1 VVHPRF
7 DTVTR
12 IHRRLADMSRH
23 LTRLLRWWHIA
34 PGAPRLPAGEQ
45 LSWLRVLPVG
55 VLGLLFATGVVAHR
69 LELPDRMDPIAPYEV
84 GSHTGIHEELQAR
97 GLPISDDISEYGY
110 DGQWFL
116 GQANDPLVLTD
127 LATTFDYPRYRSIRV
142 LLPAAGWLLAAGQP
156 GAIPYALLVVQILAV
171 GIGCAASA
179 RLVSAYRRSPWW
191 GATFA
196 VIPGVWL
203 GVVYVTAEPLG
214 IALAALGLTLM
225 LERRYVWAGL
235 AFTAMSLTKETYIA
249 FALGAAVYLAI
260 DSQLRGQRWVRPAV
274 VMVAPAA
281 ASLFA
286 WWAYLE
292 LRLPPDV
299 NYGVLERFSPPFAGW
314 FEVLLEIA
322 RGDYHSNYPAGWVN
336 EAVLVASFVVL
347 CGAVSFA
354 LWLRQSLLAY
364 LAIGWGAFGLIIA
377 GFLLERF
384 TSAQRALAPAI
395 FATWLFLITVQ
406 LYRRRGTPAAADRA
420 KLVEPVDA

>member
-1 VVHPRF
+1 
-7 DTVTR
+7 VTH

-23 LTRLLRWWHIA
+23 LTRLLRWWHTA

-45 LSWLRVLPVG
+45 ASWLRVLPVG
-55 VLGLLFATGVVAHR
+55 LLGLLFATGVVAHR

-84 GSHTGIHEELQAR
+84 GSHTGLHEELQAR

-116 GQANDPLVLTD
+116 GQANDPLILTD

-142 LLPAAGWLLAAGQP
+142 LLPAAGWLFAAGQP
-156 GAIPYALLVVQILAV
+156 GAIPYALLLVQILAV
-171 GIGCAASA
+171 GLGCAACA

-196 VIPGVWL
+196 IIPGVWL

-214 IALAALGLTLM
+214 VALAALGLTLM
-225 LERRYVWAGL
+225 LERRYAWAGL
-235 AFTAMSLTKETYIA
+235 AFAAMSLTKETYIA

-260 DSQLRGQRWVRPAV
+260 DSHLRGQRWIRPAA

-314 FEVLLEIA
+314 FEVLLEIV
-322 RGDYHSNYPAGWVN
+322 RGDYESNYPSGWLN

-347 CGAVSFA
+347 CGAVFFA
-354 LWLRQSLLAY
+354 LWLRQTLLAY

-395 FATWLFLITVQ
+395 FATWLFLITVR
-406 LYRRRGTPAAADRA
+406 LYRRRRTPAAADQA
-420 KLVEPVDA
+420 KLAEPVDA